1 MLSVVKESVEIVN
14 DELWDIRYEILMVNG
29 KFFNDELLMLNAELS
44 VQIRVIC
51 GGGEGIGDNF

>member
-1 MLSVVKESVEIVN
+1 
-14 DELWDIRYEILMVNG
+14 MVNG